1 MCAQYYCYLLILVYL
16 QSWTPTVRSL
26 DLLSVRI
33 LDPCCLSECSDSR
46 TSQQIVPTPLGHIYE
61 SLNMPPLSTSASVWY
76 ANSLL
81 RPKIRRR
88 DLTVTTSTIDSQRS
102 LQTGDPRDVVAY
114 CVTSHKGSPTPNIIG
129 RPVHRYANRRA
140 GVDQLVRCLPEII
153 DDRLRPAFNRRRHKY
168 TRLDHCGGAARR
180 GQSMPKTSR
189 SV

>member
-1 MCAQYYCYLLILVYL
+1 MVYL

-46 TSQQIVPTPLGHIYE
+46 TSQKIVPTPLGHIYE
-61 SLNMPPLSTSASVWY
+61 NLNMPPLSPSASVWY

-114 CVTSHKGSPTPNIIG
+114 CVTSHKGS
-129 RPVHRYANRRA
+129 
-140 GVDQLVRCLPEII
+140 
-153 DDRLRPAFNRRRHKY
+153 RRRILSVDLY
-168 TRLDHCGGAARR
+168 TGTQIAGPASISWSGAYLR
-180 GQSMPKTSR
+180 
-189 SV
+189 